1 MNIMKDA
8 SILMDYIDKGVD
20 QVRIDE
26 AYKYAV
32 ENFAIEKMT
41 KKQLMF
47 IKQF

>member
-1 MNIMKDA
+1 MNIMLF
-8 SILMDYIDKGVD
+8 SMDYIDKKID
-20 QVRIDE
+20 QSHIDE

-32 ENFAIEKMT
+32 ENFTIEKMT